1 MVLGNKAKRFQMI
14 YIVITNRTILYN
26 GRICNKDLI
35 QILDRILAKTC
46 ISIVQNEF
54 GKN

>member
-1 MVLGNKAKRFQMI
+1 MMEESLIKK
-14 YIVITNRTILYN
+14 
-26 GRICNKDLI
+26 LI
-35 QILDRILAKTC
+35 QVSDRILAKTC